1 MRKAI
6 LLLMFGYLLGF
17 YITDTIKVPLTQ
29 SAKADVAGMN
39 RYDLRYD
46 YEFKNAVK
54 DIIEDD
60 CQVEADGGISCW

>member
-6 LLLMFGYLLGF
+6 LLLMFGFLLGF
-17 YITDTIKVPLTQ
+17 YIADTIKVPLTQ

-39 RYDLRYD
+39 RYDLMYD

-54 DIIEDD
+54 AIVEDD
-60 CQVEADGGISCW
+60 CQVKADGGISCW